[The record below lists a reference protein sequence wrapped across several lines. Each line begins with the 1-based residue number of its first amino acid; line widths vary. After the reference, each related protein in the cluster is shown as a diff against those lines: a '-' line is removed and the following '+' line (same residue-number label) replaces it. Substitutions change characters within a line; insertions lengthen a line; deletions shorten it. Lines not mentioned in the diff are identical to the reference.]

1 MNKLNKEEYKKLI
14 TKKKVKEKR
23 GLNLFS
29 AFLAGGLMGII
40 SEGLI
45 NLYMM
50 MFGYSRV
57 DSMGVACLTV
67 ILITC
72 MLTAFGVFDNLIE
85 KGKCGLIIPTT
96 GFAHS
101 MAAATMD
108 YKREGFIKGIGS
120 NAFKLA
126 GSAILYG
133 IVSAFFFCILGV
145 LINV

>member
-1 MNKLNKEEYKKLI
+1 MNKEEYKALI
-14 TKKKVKEKR
+14 NRKKPKEKR
-23 GLNLFS
+23 GLNLFL
-29 AFLAGGLMGII
+29 AFLFGGIMGII

-50 MFGYSRV
+50 LFGYSRV

-67 ILITC
+67 ILVTC
-72 MLTAFGVFDNLIE
+72 MLTAFGVFDSLVE

-101 MAAATMD
+101 MAAATLD
-108 YKREGFIKGIGS
+108 YKKEGLVKGIGS

-126 GSAILYG
+126 GAAILYG

-145 LINV
+145 LFNG

>member
-1 MNKLNKEEYKKLI
+1 MNKEEYKNLINKKLP
-14 TKKKVKEKR
+14 KEKR
-23 GLNLFS
+23 GLNLFL
-29 AFLAGGLMGII
+29 AFLFGGIMGVI

-45 NLYMM
+45 NLYMIL
-50 MFGYSRV
+50 FGYSRI
-57 DSMGVACLTV
+57 DAMSVACLTV
-67 ILITC
+67 ILVTC
-72 MLTAFGVFDNLIE
+72 LLTAFGVFDKLVE

-101 MAAATMD
+101 MCAATMD
-108 YKREGFIKGIGS
+108 YKTDGFIKGIGS

-133 IVSAFFFCILGV
+133 IVSAFFFCVLGV

>member
-1 MNKLNKEEYKKLI
+1 MNKEEYKALI
-14 TKKKVKEKR
+14 NRKKPKEKK
-23 GLNLFS
+23 GLNLFM
-29 AFLAGGLMGII
+29 AFLFGGIIGII

-50 MFGYSRV
+50 LFGYSRV
-57 DSMGVACLTV
+57 DSMGVTCLTV
-67 ILITC
+67 ILITT
-72 MLTAFGVFDNLIE
+72 MLTAFGIFDNLIE

-108 YKREGFIKGIGS
+108 YKKEGLIKGIGS

-133 IVSAFFFCILGV
+133 IVSAFFFAILEV

>member
-1 MNKLNKEEYKKLI
+1 MNKEEYKALI
-14 TKKKVKEKR
+14 NRKKPKEKR
-23 GLNLFS
+23 GLNLLM
-29 AFLAGGLMGII
+29 AFLFGGMMGII
-40 SEGLI
+40 TEGLI

-67 ILITC
+67 ILVTS
-72 MLTAFGVFDNLIE
+72 MLTAFGIFDNLVE

-108 YKREGFIKGIGS
+108 YKKEGLIKGIGS

-126 GSAILYG
+126 GAAILYG
-133 IVSAFFFCILGV
+133 IVSAFFFAILGV
-145 LINV
+145 LLNV

>member
-1 MNKLNKEEYKKLI
+1 MNKEEYKVLISRKLP
-14 TKKKVKEKR
+14 KEKR
-23 GLNLFS
+23 GLNLFL
-29 AFLAGGLMGII
+29 AFLFGGIMGII

-50 MFGYSRV
+50 IFGYSRV
-57 DSMGVACLTV
+57 DSMSVACLTV
-67 ILITC
+67 ILITS
-72 MLTAFGVFDNLIE
+72 MLTAFGVFDNLVE

-101 MAAATMD
+101 MASATID
-108 YKREGFIKGIGS
+108 YKKDGFIKGIGS

-133 IVSAFFFCILGV
+133 VVAAFFFCILGV
-145 LINV
+145 VING

>member
-1 MNKLNKEEYKKLI
+1 MNKEEYKALINRKLP
-14 TKKKVKEKR
+14 KEKR
-23 GLNLFS
+23 GLNLFTS
-29 AFLAGGLMGII
+29 FLFGGIMGII
-40 SEGLI
+40 CEFLT
-45 NLYMM
+45 NFYMM
-50 MFGYSRV
+50 IFGFSRV
-57 DSMGVACLTV
+57 SASGVTSLSV

-72 MLTAFGVFDNLIE
+72 LLTAFGVFDKLVE

-108 YKREGFIKGIGS
+108 YKKDGFIKGIGS

-133 IVSAFFFCILGV
+133 IVSAFFFAIMGV
-145 LINV
+145 LFNV